1 MFGGCFYVGRVQST
15 HKIAGAA
22 AAGFATY
29 LTASASRGDYYVGGE
44 LEGDGGSWHGSTDAL
59 GELGLDPS
67 QPVSRQEL
75 VTLMQGRSP
84 ATGKPLRRVGGD
96 GSRVAG
102 IDATFSAPKSV
113 SALWAVSDR
122 YRRAQ
127 IEVAHRKAVA
137 SAVSRIERDVGLV
150 RRREYGQLR
159 WQTAKS
165 LVAAE
170 FVHTSS
176 RLTRDQERDGV
187 PDPQLHSHVVILAAQ
202 REDGRFAAVDSREL
216 FRSQRANG
224 AWYRAELAHELRQL
238 GLEVRSRTGRD
249 GRFFELAGVPQQLVG
264 RWSRRSEVIER
275 AAREF
280 RERYGRSPHAG
291 ELGAIAVATRGTKT
305 VTAEVDV
312 SAAWRAVG
320 EEYGLS
326 RDKAQALF
334 MDRAAEPQRD
344 VSRELLADV
353 TRERSMIETR
363 ELEARAFEL
372 SAGVQRPGDARE
384 HLSALQQSGE
394 LVQLE
399 GGWWTSRELR
409 ELEQQA
415 LDSARERSGERV
427 GVASV
432 GAREAGLEGA
442 AERHGHAFTEEHRE
456 ALETISG
463 EGGVVALVGE
473 AGTGKGVV
481 LDAAREAWERDGQR
495 VIGTAIAGATAQRLG
510 ADAGIRETMTT
521 DSLIHRVE
529 HHRLTLDR
537 NTVVVMDEAGMA
549 DTRRLARL
557 IEITRES
564 RSKLVLAGDGA
575 QLSPI
580 GAGGLFGELKDN
592 VPTAQLSE
600 VHRANHDW
608 ERDAWGQLRQGDAER
623 ALVEYQ
629 DRGRL
634 HLEETRADAGERMV
648 NDWAATKAA
657 HPDDRVVMLT
667 DASNHELDQ
676 LNKQAQQR
684 RLDAGELGAQ
694 TVELPGRPYGL
705 RFGDEVIFTAQHRV
719 PREARVENGT
729 RGQVLAASERD
740 GSLVIRTYEPKPRY
754 VELSTREFDDLRLA
768 YAQHVYKAQGMTTD
782 RSLVLTGGWQTDR
795 ETSYVALTRA
805 RERTDMYTSREDLGH
820 AGIDSDAIG
829 RLAERAH
836 KSNAQQASITR
847 AEIDEPIPPDAADP
861 TFGERLRAAL
871 DHQPDPATD
880 RLNDSSRDRDRDEE
894 QASWFAQALEDI
906 RRQQAEHAHEHA
918 NDLSDGFEL

>member
-1 MFGGCFYVGRVQST
+1 VQST

-22 AAGFATY
+22 AGGFVSY
-29 LTASASRGDYYVGGE
+29 LTASTTRGDYYVGGE
-44 LEGDGGSWHGSTDAL
+44 LEGDGGVWHGSPEAL
-59 GELGLDPS
+59 DELGLDPR
-67 QPVSRQEL
+67 QPVSRSEL

-84 ATGKPLRRVGGD
+84 ASGEPLRRVGGD

-102 IDATFSAPKSV
+102 VDATFSAPKSV

-137 SAVSRIERDVGLV
+137 SAVGRIERDVELV
-150 RRREYGQLR
+150 RRREHGQLR
-159 WQTAKS
+159 WERARS

-187 PDPQLHSHVVILAAQ
+187 PDPQLHSHVVILTAQ

-238 GLEVRSRTGRD
+238 GLEVRGRAGRD
-249 GRFFELAGVPQQLVG
+249 GRFFELEGVPGQLVG

-280 RERYGRSPHAG
+280 RDRYGRAPHAG

-305 VTAEVDV
+305 TTAEVDV
-312 SAAWRAVG
+312 SAAWRSVG
-320 EEYGLS
+320 EEYGLTHE
-326 RDKAQALF
+326 KAEALF
-334 MDRAAEPQRD
+334 RNRVHEPQRD
-344 VSRELLADV
+344 VRSELLTDV
-353 TRERSMIETR
+353 TRERSMIQTR

-384 HLSALQQSGE
+384 QLAALQQSGE
-394 LVQLE
+394 LVELD
-399 GGWWTSRELR
+399 GSWWTTRELR
-409 ELEQQA
+409 ELERQA
-415 LDSARERSGERV
+415 LDTARERSQERV
-427 GVASV
+427 GVASA
-432 GAREAGLEGA
+432 GAREA
-442 AERHGHAFTEEHRE
+442 AEQRHGHALSEEQAR
-456 ALETISG
+456 ALETITG
-463 EGGVVALVGE
+463 EGGVVVLVGE

-495 VIGTAIAGATAQRLG
+495 VIGTAVAGATAQRLG
-510 ADAGIRETMTT
+510 AEAGIAETMTT
-521 DSLIHRVE
+521 DSLIGRVE
-529 HHRLTLDR
+529 HQRLKFDR

-557 IEITRES
+557 VEITDRS
-564 RSKLVLAGDGA
+564 DSKLVLAGDQA

-580 GAGGLFGELKDN
+580 GAGGLFAELKDN
-592 VPTAQLSE
+592 VPTALLSE

-623 ALVEYQ
+623 ALAEYQ
-629 DRGRL
+629 SRGRL
-634 HLEETRADAGERMV
+634 HIEETRAEAGERMV
-648 NDWAATKAA
+648 NDWAATRAA

-667 DASNHELDQ
+667 DASNRELDQ
-676 LNKQAQQR
+676 LNKQAQQK

-694 TVELPGRPYGL
+694 NVELPGRPYGL
-705 RFGDEVIFTAQHRV
+705 RFGDEVIFSAQHRV
-719 PREARVENGT
+719 PGEARVENGT
-729 RGQVLAASERD
+729 RGQVLAARERD
-740 GSLVIRTYEPKPRY
+740 SNVVIRTQEPKPRY
-754 VELSTREFDDLRLA
+754 VEVATREFDGLRLA
-768 YAQHVYKAQGMTTD
+768 YAQHVYKAQGLTTD

-805 RERTDMYTSREDLGH
+805 RERTDVYTSREDLGH
-820 AGIDSDAIG
+820 AGIDADAIQ
-829 RLAERAH
+829 RLAERANR
-836 KSNAQQASITR
+836 SNAQQASLTR
-847 AEIDEPIPPDAADP
+847 AEADEPQRSQASEPS
-861 TFGERLRAAL
+861 FGDRLQAAL
-871 DHQPDPATD
+871 DHQPDPASD
-880 RLNDSSRDRDRDEE
+880 RSHDDSRDRDLDEE
-894 QASWFAQALEDI
+894 QASWFAQALEEI
-906 RRQQAEHAHEHA
+906 RREQAEHARDHYH
-918 NDLSDGFEL
+918 DLSDGFEL

>member
-1 MFGGCFYVGRVQST
+1 MQST
-15 HKIAGAA
+15 HKISGSA

-29 LTASASRGDYYVGGE
+29 LTVSTSRGDYYVGGE
-44 LEGDGGSWHGSTDAL
+44 LEGEGGVWHGSPEAL
-59 GELGLDPS
+59 DELGLDS
-67 QPVSRQEL
+67 RQPVRRSEL

-84 ATGKPLRRVGGD
+84 ATGEPLRRVGGD

-137 SAVSRIERDVGLV
+137 SAIHRIERDVGLV
-150 RRREYGQLR
+150 RRREGGQLR
-159 WQTAKS
+159 WERARS

-202 REDGRFAAVDSREL
+202 RDDGRFAAVDSREL

-238 GLEVRSRTGRD
+238 GLEVRGRTGRD

-264 RWSRRSEVIER
+264 RWSRRGEVIER

-280 RERYGRSPHAG
+280 RDRYGRAPHAG

-305 VTAEVDV
+305 ITAEVDV

-320 EEYGLS
+320 EEYGLT
-326 RDKAQALF
+326 RDKADALF
-334 MDRAAEPQRD
+334 MDRVREPQRD
-344 VSRELLADV
+344 VRSELLTDV
-353 TRERSMIETR
+353 TRERSMIQTR

-384 HLSALQQSGE
+384 QVAALEQSGE
-394 LVQLE
+394 LMQLAD
-399 GGWWTSRELR
+399 GWWTTRELR

-415 LDSARERSGERV
+415 LDTALERSEERV
-427 GVASV
+427 GVASA
-432 GAREAGLEGA
+432 GAREAGLEAA
-442 AERHGHAFTEEHRE
+442 AERHGHTLTEEQAR
-456 ALETISG
+456 ALETITG
-463 EGGVVALVGE
+463 EGGVVVLVGE

-495 VIGTAIAGATAQRLG
+495 VIGTAVAGATAQRLG
-510 ADAGIRETMTT
+510 ADAGIAETMTT
-521 DSLIHRVE
+521 DSLIGRVE
-529 HHRLTLDR
+529 HNRLRLDR

-557 IEITRES
+557 VEITDRS
-564 RSKLVLAGDGA
+564 DSKLVLAGDQA

-580 GAGGLFGELKDN
+580 GAGGLFAELKDN

-608 ERDAWGQLRQGDAER
+608 ERDAWSQLRQGDAER
-623 ALVEYQ
+623 ALAEYQ
-629 DRGRL
+629 SRGRL
-634 HLEETRADAGERMV
+634 HIEETRTDAGERMV
-648 NDWAATKAA
+648 NDWAATRAA

-676 LNKQAQQR
+676 LNKQAQQK
-684 RLDAGELGAQ
+684 RLDARELGAQ
-694 TVELPGRPYGL
+694 NVELPGRPYGL

-719 PREARVENGT
+719 PGEQRVENGT
-729 RGQVLAASERD
+729 RGQILAARERD
-740 GSLVIRTYEPKPRY
+740 SNVVIRTDEPKPRY
-754 VELSTREFDDLRLA
+754 VEVSTREFDGLRLA
-768 YAQHVYKAQGMTTD
+768 YAQHVYKAQGLTTD

-805 RERTDMYTSREDLGH
+805 RERTDVYTSREDLGH
-820 AGIDSDAIG
+820 AGIDTDTIG
-829 RLAERAH
+829 RLAERANQ
-836 KSNAQQASITR
+836 SNAQQASITR
-847 AEIDEPIPPDAADP
+847 AEIDEPIRRDSPAP

-880 RLNDSSRDRDRDEE
+880 RSRDSDRDLDEAR
-894 QASWFAQALEDI
+894 ASWFAQALEDI
-906 RRQQAEHAHEHA
+906 RRQQAEHTREHD

>member
-1 MFGGCFYVGRVQST
+1 VQST

-22 AAGFATY
+22 AAGFASY

-44 LEGDGGSWHGSTDAL
+44 LEGEGGSWHGSPDAL
-59 GELGLDPS
+59 GALGLDPT
-67 QPVSRQEL
+67 QPVRRSEL
-75 VTLMQGRSP
+75 VTLMEGRSP
-84 ATGKPLRRVGGD
+84 ATGEPLRRVGGD

-102 IDATFSAPKSV
+102 VDATFSAPKSV

-137 SAVSRIERDVGLV
+137 SAVGRIERDVGLV
-150 RRREYGQLR
+150 RRREHGQLR
-159 WQTAKS
+159 WETAKT

-202 REDGRFAAVDSREL
+202 RDDGRFAAVDSREL

-238 GLEVRSRTGRD
+238 GLEVRGRTGRD
-249 GRFFELAGVPQQLVG
+249 GRFFELAGVPGQLVG
-264 RWSRRSEVIER
+264 RWSRRGEVIER

-280 RERYGRSPHAG
+280 RDRYGRAPHAG

-305 VTAEVDV
+305 TTAEVDV
-312 SAAWRAVG
+312 SAAWRSVG

-326 RDKAQALF
+326 HDKVEALF
-334 MDRAAEPQRD
+334 RDRVHEPQRD
-344 VSRELLADV
+344 VRDELLADV
-353 TRERSMIETR
+353 TRERTMVETR

-372 SAGVQRPGDARE
+372 AAGVERPEAARE
-384 HLSALQQSGE
+384 HLTGLQQSGE

-399 GGWWTSRELR
+399 GGWWTTRELR

-415 LDSARERSGERV
+415 LDTARERSSERV
-427 GVASV
+427 GVAST
-432 GAREAGLEGA
+432 GAREAGIEAA
-442 AERHGHAFTEEHRE
+442 AERHGHALTEEQAQ
-456 ALETISG
+456 ALEMITG
-463 EGGVVALVGE
+463 EGGVVVLVGE

-510 ADAGIRETMTT
+510 ADAGIGETMTT
-521 DSLIHRVE
+521 DSLIRRVE
-529 HHRLTLDR
+529 HDRLKLDR
-537 NTVVVMDEAGMA
+537 NTVVVIDEAGMA

-557 IEITRES
+557 IEITDRS
-564 RSKLVLAGDGA
+564 DSKLVLAGDQA

-580 GAGGLFGELKDN
+580 GAGGLFAELKDN
-592 VPTAQLSE
+592 VPTAQFSE
-600 VHRANHDW
+600 VHRAKHDW

-623 ALVEYQ
+623 ALGEYP

-634 HLEETRADAGERMV
+634 HIEETRADAGQRMV
-648 NDWAATKAA
+648 NDWAATRAA

-676 LNKQAQQR
+676 LNKQAQEK

-694 TVELPGRPYGL
+694 TVDLPGRPYGL
-705 RFGDEVIFTAQHRV
+705 RFGDEVIFSAQHRV
-719 PREARVENGT
+719 PGEARVENGT
-729 RGQVLAASERD
+729 RGQVFAARERD
-740 GSLVIRTYEPKPRY
+740 SNVVIRTQEPRPRY
-754 VELSTREFDDLRLA
+754 VEVSTREFDGLRLA
-768 YAQHVYKAQGMTTD
+768 YAQHVYKAQGLTTD

-805 RERTDMYTSREDLGH
+805 RERTDVYTSREDLGH
-820 AGIDSDAIG
+820 AGIDTDAIG
-829 RLAERAH
+829 RLAERANQSH
-836 KSNAQQASITR
+836 AQQASITR
-847 AEIDEPIPPDAADP
+847 AEIDEPIRRHSPEP
-861 TFGERLRAAL
+861 TFGDRLQAAL

-880 RLNDSSRDRDRDEE
+880 RSRDSERDRDEA

-906 RRQQAEHAHEHA
+906 RRQQAEHAHEHD